1 MEEAFNNILVPV
13 DGSQQSRTAQEMAIF
28 LSKLFKSQV
37 TLLNV
42 VSNELPTLAG
52 QMYSSREDFVPI
64 NPATFQFPR
73 RSYSRSNRRLQGKGT
88 NHTHRKRQQI
98 HPTRH
103 KNKAK
108 TR

>member
-73 RSYSRSNRRLQGKGT
+73 TIGL
-88 NHTHRKRQQI
+88 
-98 HPTRH
+98 TRPRENVFPDEVIREVTEGYRERGQTDSP
-103 KNKAK
+103 NKA
-108 TR
+108 